1 MDDGRDGDQ
10 GGAIVGRQG
19 FDYERMMDRALR
31 GVMREALGHAA
42 ERGLPGQHHFY
53 VTFRTDHA
61 GVQIPASLRQRFPRE
76 MTIVLQFQ
84 FWGLEVD
91 TGSFSVTLSFD
102 GKHERLTIPLA
113 AVTAFVD
120 PSVQFGL
127 QFESRAETAAETKA
141 TEAPAAAS
149 AAPAPIS
156 APDPAAPASEGDRIV
171 KLDTFRRK

>member
-1 MDDGRDGDQ
+1 
-10 GGAIVGRQG
+10 
-19 FDYERMMDRALR
+19 
-31 GVMREALGHAA
+31 
-42 ERGLPGQHHFY
+42 
-53 VTFRTDHA
+53 
-61 GVQIPASLRQRFPRE
+61 
-76 MTIVLQFQ
+76 
-84 FWGLEVD
+84 VD